1 MNEDFFRSEV
11 IQAELDDLQTT
22 YNDLLQMSSK
32 LNQLDKVQ
40 QLEHINKTLELIAKQ
55 KVFYARLQLMS
66 NYVTDNDD
74 GSTEAVKEVKER
86 IDQVSQIYSGGN
98 NLLNILQ
105 AMEDKLLCCCL
116 LYTSPSPRDRG

>member
-66 NYVTDNDD
+66 NYVTDGDD
-74 GSTEAVKEVKER
+74 GSTETVKEVKER

-105 AMEDKLLCCCL
+105 AMEDKLLCWKKDL
-116 LYTSPSPRDRG
+116 EGVDKA

>member
-105 AMEDKLLCCCL
+105 AMEDKLLCWKKDL
-116 LYTSPSPRDRG
+116 EGVDKA

>member
-32 LNQLDKVQ
+32 LNQLDKSQ

-66 NYVTDNDD
+66 NYVTDDED
-74 GSTEAVKEVKER
+74 GESSDVKEVKER
-86 IDQVSQIYSGGN
+86 IDQVSTIYSGGSS
-98 NLLNILQ
+98 NLLDILQ
-105 AMEDKLLCCCL
+105 AMEDKLLCWK
-116 LYTSPSPRDRG
+116 RDLEGVDNA

>member
-86 IDQVSQIYSGGN
+86 IDQGSQIYSGGN

-105 AMEDKLLCCCL
+105 AMEDKLLCWKKDL
-116 LYTSPSPRDRG
+116 EGVDKA

>member
-66 NYVTDNDD
+66 NYVTDDED
-74 GSTEAVKEVKER
+74 GESSDVKEVKER
-86 IDQVSQIYSGGN
+86 IDQVSNLYSGGSS
-98 NLLNILQ
+98 NLLDILQ
-105 AMEDKLLCCCL
+105 AMEDKLLCWK
-116 LYTSPSPRDRG
+116 RDLEGVDNA

>member
-32 LNQLDKVQ
+32 LTQLDKSQ

-66 NYVTDNDD
+66 NYVTDDED
-74 GSTEAVKEVKER
+74 GESSDVKEVKER
-86 IDQVSQIYSGGN
+86 IDQVSNLYSGGN
-98 NLLNILQ
+98 SNLLDILQ
-105 AMEDKLLCCCL
+105 AMEDKLLCWK
-116 LYTSPSPRDRG
+116 RDLEGVDNA

>member
-1 MNEDFFRSEV
+1 
-11 IQAELDDLQTT
+11 
-22 YNDLLQMSSK
+22 MSSK

-66 NYVTDNDD
+66 NYVTDDDD
-74 GSTEAVKEVKER
+74 GSTEAVKDVKER

-105 AMEDKLLCCCL
+105 AMEDKLLCWKKDL
-116 LYTSPSPRDRG
+116 EGVDKA

>member
-32 LNQLDKVQ
+32 LNQLDKSQ

-66 NYVTDNDD
+66 NYVTDDED
-74 GSTEAVKEVKER
+74 GESSDVKEVKER
-86 IDQVSQIYSGGN
+86 IDQVSNLYSGGSS
-98 NLLNILQ
+98 NLLDILQ
-105 AMEDKLLCCCL
+105 AMEDKLLCWK
-116 LYTSPSPRDRG
+116 RDLEGVDNA

>member
-66 NYVTDNDD
+66 NYVTDDDD

-105 AMEDKLLCCCL
+105 AMEDKLLCWKKDL
-116 LYTSPSPRDRG
+116 EGVDKA

>member
-32 LNQLDKVQ
+32 LNQLDKSQ

-66 NYVTDNDD
+66 NYVTDDED
-74 GSTEAVKEVKER
+74 GESSDVKEVKER
-86 IDQVSQIYSGGN
+86 IDQVSTIYSGGSS
-98 NLLNILQ
+98 NLLDILQ
-105 AMEDKLLCCCL
+105 AMEDKLLCWKREL
-116 LYTSPSPRDRG
+116 EVVDNA

>member
-66 NYVTDNDD
+66 NYVTDDDD
-74 GSTEAVKEVKER
+74 GSTEAVKDVKER

-105 AMEDKLLCCCL
+105 AMEDKLLCWKKDL
-116 LYTSPSPRDRG
+116 EGVDKA

>member
-32 LNQLDKVQ
+32 LNQLDKSQ

-66 NYVTDNDD
+66 NYVTDDED
-74 GSTEAVKEVKER
+74 GESSDVKEVKER
-86 IDQVSQIYSGGN
+86 IDQVSNLYSGGN
-98 NLLNILQ
+98 SNLLDILQ
-105 AMEDKLLCCCL
+105 AMEDKLLCWK
-116 LYTSPSPRDRG
+116 RDLEGVDNA

>member
-22 YNDLLQMSSK
+22 YNDLLKMSSK
-32 LNQLDKVQ
+32 LNQLDKSQ
-40 QLEHINKTLELIAKQ
+40 QLNHINKTLELIAKQ

-105 AMEDKLLCCCL
+105 AMEDKLLCWKKDL
-116 LYTSPSPRDRG
+116 EGVDKA

>member
-32 LNQLDKVQ
+32 LNQLDKSQ

-66 NYVTDNDD
+66 NY
-74 GSTEAVKEVKER
+74 
-86 IDQVSQIYSGGN
+86 
-98 NLLNILQ
+98 
-105 AMEDKLLCCCL
+105 CL
-116 LYTSPSPRDRG
+116 LYTSDAADE